1 MQQKEE
7 GMGKK
12 RARPTVSPD
21 NAVVTLHGAS
31 REIYGFT
38 PFPLDAP
45 PSIPGI
51 YAFAAPAGAESG
63 QPLHWRLLFVGETSD
78 IGVGTSRDW
87 LDTAKKEGATRLLV
101 HICSRDEDYRRF
113 IEDDLVAAFEPP
125 LNALQR
131 RAAAA

>member
-1 MQQKEE
+1 
-7 GMGKK
+7 MGK
-12 RARPTVSPD
+12 RPAGPTVTPD
-21 NAVVTLHGAS
+21 QAVVTLHGAS

-45 PSIPGI
+45 PAIRGVF
-51 YAFAAPAGAESG
+51 ALAAPAGEDAG
-63 QPLHWRLLFVGETSD
+63 NAHYWRLLFVGEAAD
-78 IGVGTSRDW
+78 IAGAAADW
-87 LDTAKKEGATRLLV
+87 LAEARKVGASRLLV

-113 IEDDLVAAFEPP
+113 IEEDLVAAFDPP